1 MSAYVVMVR
10 ERTTDTDAMARYRER
25 APLARQGRDMSSVA
39 HYGALQVLEGEAVEG
54 IAILQFPS
62 MAAAREWYESPE
74 YSQAR
79 AHRLQGSDTKVFL
92 VEGIAPP
99 IA

>member
-10 ERTTDTDAMARYRER
+10 ERTTDSEAMARYREL
-25 APLARQGRDMSSVA
+25 APRARQGREMSSVA
-39 HYGALQVLEGEAVEG
+39 YYGSHQVLEGEGVEG

-74 YSQAR
+74 YSEAR
-79 AHRLQGSDTKVFL
+79 THRMQGSSTKLFL
-92 VEGIAPP
+92 VEGVATQV
-99 IA
+99 A

>member
-10 ERTTDTDAMARYRER
+10 ERTTDTEAMARYRELAHR
-25 APLARQGRDMSSVA
+25 ARQGRDMSSVA
-39 HYGALQVLEGEAVEG
+39 HYGAHQVLEGEEVEG

-79 AHRLQGSDTKVFL
+79 SHRLRGSDTKVLL

>member
-10 ERTTDTDAMARYRER
+10 ERTVNTEAMTRYREL
-25 APLARQGRDMSSVA
+25 APRARQGRDLVPVA
-39 HYGALQVLEGEAVEG
+39 FYGQHQVLEGDEVEG
-54 IAILQFPS
+54 VSILQFPS

-79 AHRLQGSDTKVFL
+79 AQRLQGSFSKVFL
-92 VEGIAPP
+92 VEGVAPP
-99 IA
+99 SA

>member
-10 ERTTDTDAMARYRER
+10 ERTTDTEAMARYREL
-25 APLARQGRDMSSVA
+25 APRARQGRDMSSVA
-39 HYGALQVLEGEAVEG
+39 HYGAHQVLEGEEVEG

-74 YSQAR
+74 YSEAR
-79 AHRLQGSDTKVFL
+79 ANRLQGSDTKVCL

-99 IA
+99 SA

>member
-1 MSAYVVMVR
+1 MSAYVVLVR
-10 ERTTDTDAMARYRER
+10 ERTIDTEAMARYREQ
-25 APLARQGRDMSSVA
+25 APRARQGRDMRSVA
-39 HYGALQVLEGEAVEG
+39 HYGLHQALEGEEVEG
-54 IAILQFPS
+54 VAILQFPS

-99 IA
+99 SA